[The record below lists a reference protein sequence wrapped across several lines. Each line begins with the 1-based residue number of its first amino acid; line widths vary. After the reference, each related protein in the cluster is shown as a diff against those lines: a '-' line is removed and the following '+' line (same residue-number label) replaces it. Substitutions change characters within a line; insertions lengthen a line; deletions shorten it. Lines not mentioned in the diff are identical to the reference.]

1 MFFSKEA
8 DMPSSESSEL
18 PVEHVKGD
26 MTIGRAAELKAA
38 LCGALDRSAGLGL
51 NLAGVTG
58 LDTAGLQILLLL
70 NRQAQAA
77 GKTLRLDE
85 AGAPVNEVFELT
97 DLRRHFHFLPERMN
111 APRRPPRQA
120 TDQALKSFV
129 LESRERLADMET
141 ALLQVEQA
149 QARGDLVN
157 AIFRAAHTIKGS
169 AGLFGLD
176 HIVAF
181 THVVE
186 SAVDQ
191 AREGRID
198 ITNRLVI
205 LMLSCS
211 DHIGTLIAEIEAGRF
226 APSEDVA
233 ARGNNLVEQLRRFL
247 RASQPA
253 GAGSGRSGA
262 PAAQTPDSAGVAH
275 WHISLDFGA
284 DALRKGVDPLSLM
297 RRMARLGRIAGVEI
311 ALGRLPS
318 PEKMDPETCYLGF
331 DIVFDSAAPRESIES
346 VFEPARGDCT
356 LKIAQRDG
364 QAPAERREAA
374 HAEPAPRTDAG
385 TVAQSASSAAGAA
398 SVRVDAD
405 KLDHLI
411 NLVGELITASANVN
425 LMAQRA
431 QDPDLRESASVLS
444 DLVQEMRDS
453 ALQLRMVKIE
463 GTFNRFQRVVFDVSR
478 ELGKDIQLVISGE
491 ETELDKT
498 VVERLA
504 DPLMHLVR
512 NAMAHGIEPAQV
524 RAQRGKPA
532 LGTLRLNAFH
542 DSGSIVIEVSDDGG
556 GLQADKIFAK
566 AVERGLVDARRVM
579 SAGEIHNLIF
589 EPGFSTAEQVTN
601 LSGRGVGMDVV
612 KRNIA
617 AMRGS
622 VGLSSV
628 EREGTTVSIRLPLT
642 LAIIDGFQV
651 AAGGNVFVIPLDAV
665 EECVEC
671 AGREGGSYINLRG
684 EVLPF
689 VRIRDFFRIGGRA
702 PARESI
708 VVVRHA
714 GQRTGLVV
722 DTLLGESQMVIK
734 PLGKMFNH
742 VKCISG
748 SSIMGSG
755 EVALIVDVAAL
766 CEQIVSTETHSI
778 AV

>member
-1 MFFSKEA
+1 
-8 DMPSSESSEL
+8 MPSSESSEL
-18 PVEHVKGD
+18 PVERVQGD
-26 MTIGRAAELKAA
+26 MTIHRAAELKAA
-38 LCGALDRSAGLGL
+38 LCAALDRSAGLRLDLSGISDF
-51 NLAGVTG
+51 
-58 LDTAGLQILLLL
+58 DTAGLQILLLL
-70 NRQAQAA
+70 NNQAQAS
-77 GKTLRLDE
+77 GKTLRLDSL
-85 AGAPVNEVFELT
+85 AAPVGEIFEL
-97 DLRRHFHFLPERMN
+97 LNLGRHFPALPRHASAPERQPVRAADM
-111 APRRPPRQA
+111 
-120 TDQALKSFV
+120 DKALKSFV

-186 SAVDQ
+186 SVVDHV
-191 AREGRID
+191 REGRMD

-211 DHIGTLIAEIEAGRF
+211 DHIGTLISEIEAGRF
-226 APSEDVA
+226 AADEDVA
-233 ARGNNLVEQLRRFL
+233 TRGTNLTEQLRRFL
-247 RASQPA
+247 SASAPA
-253 GAGSGRSGA
+253 GAADGA
-262 PAAQTPDSAGVAH
+262 NTAR

-284 DALRKGVDPLSLM
+284 QVLRNGMDPLLFI
-297 RRMARLGRIAGVEI
+297 RDMARLGKIVDV
-311 ALGRLPS
+311 ALAPGQLPG
-318 PEKMDPETCYLGF
+318 PEEMDPETCYLGF
-331 DIVFDSAAPRESIES
+331 GIVFDSAASREKIEG
-346 VFEPARGDCT
+346 VFELVRDDCT
-356 LKIAQRDG
+356 LAIVQHDE
-364 QAPAERREAA
+364 QAPAGRREAA
-374 HAEPAPRTDAG
+374 NAAPRSRTDA
-385 TVAQSASSAAGAA
+385 QAA

-411 NLVGELITASANVN
+411 NLVGELITACANVN
-425 LMAQRA
+425 LMAQRV

-463 GTFNRFQRVVFDVSR
+463 STFNRFRRVVFDVSR
-478 ELGKDIQLVISGE
+478 ELDKDIRLVVSGE

-498 VVERLA
+498 VVEKLA

-532 LGTLRLNAFH
+532 QGTVRLNAFH

-556 GLQADKIFAK
+556 GLKTDRIFAK
-566 AVERGLVDARRVM
+566 AVERGRVDARRVM
-579 SAGEIHNLIF
+579 SVNEIHNLIF
-589 EPGFSTAEQVTN
+589 EPGFSTAEQITN

-622 VGLSSV
+622 IGLSSV
-628 EREGTTVSIRLPLT
+628 ENEGTTVSIRLPLT

-651 AAGGNVFVIPLDAV
+651 AVGGNVFVIPLDAI
-665 EECVEC
+665 EECIEY
-671 AGREGGSYINLRG
+671 AQQEGGDYINLRG

-689 VRIRDFFRIGGRA
+689 VRIRDFFNIGGRA
-702 PARESI
+702 SSRES
-708 VVVRHA
+708 VVVVKHA
-714 GQRTGLVV
+714 GQRAGLVV
-722 DTLLGESQMVIK
+722 DTLLGEFQMVIK
-734 PLGKMFNH
+734 PLGKMFSH

-755 EVALIVDVAAL
+755 EVALIVDVASL
-766 CEQIVSTETHSI
+766 CEQIVSRQAHPI
-778 AV
+778 PA

>member
-1 MFFSKEA
+1 
-8 DMPSSESSEL
+8 MPSSESSEL
-18 PVEHVKGD
+18 PVERVEGD
-26 MTIGRAAELKAA
+26 MTIHRAAKLKAV
-38 LCGALDRSAGLGL
+38 LCAALDSNAGLGL
-51 NLAGVTG
+51 DLAGVTDF
-58 LDTAGLQILLLL
+58 DTAGLQILLLL
-70 NRQAQAA
+70 NNQAQAS
-77 GKTLRLDE
+77 GKALRLHGL
-85 AGAPVNEVFELT
+85 GAPVNEIFELF
-97 DLRRHFHFLPERMN
+97 DLGRHLPCVSARAN
-111 APRRPPRQA
+111 APVRRQGRA
-120 TDQALKSFV
+120 VDTDQALKSFV

-149 QARGDLVN
+149 PARGDLVN

-186 SAVDQ
+186 SVVDQ
-191 AREGRID
+191 VREDRIA

-211 DHIGTLIAEIEAGRF
+211 DHIGTLISEIEAERF
-226 APSEDVA
+226 AASEDIT
-233 ARGNNLVEQLRRFL
+233 ARGNSLIEQLRRFL
-247 RASQPA
+247 GSRAAA
-253 GAGSGRSGA
+253 GGA
-262 PAAQTPDSAGVAH
+262 DGASITR
-275 WHISLDFGA
+275 WHISLDFDA
-284 DALRKGVDPLSLM
+284 DVLRNGMDPLLFIRYM
-297 RRMARLGRIAGVEI
+297 TRLGRIVDAAIVPGQ
-311 ALGRLPS
+311 LPD
-318 PEKMDPETCYLGF
+318 PEEMDPETCYLGF
-331 DIVFDSAAPRESIES
+331 GIVFDSAASREKIES
-346 VFEPARGDCT
+346 VFELVRDDCT
-356 LKIAQRDG
+356 LDIVKHDG

-374 HAEPAPRTDAG
+374 NAAPRPRADAEAVVKTAAPG
-385 TVAQSASSAAGAA
+385 TA

-411 NLVGELITASANVN
+411 NLVGELITACANVN
-425 LMAQRA
+425 LMAQRV
-431 QDPDLRESASVLS
+431 QDSDLRESTCLLS

-453 ALQLRMVKIE
+453 ALQLRMVRIE

-478 ELGKDIQLVISGE
+478 ELDKDIRLVISGE

-498 VVERLA
+498 VVEKLA

-532 LGTLRLNAFH
+532 QGTLRLNAFH

-556 GLQADKIFAK
+556 GLKADRIFAK
-566 AVERGLVDARRVM
+566 AVERGLVDAKRAM
-579 SAGEIHNLIF
+579 SVNEIHNLIF

-612 KRNIA
+612 KRNIT

-628 EREGTTVSIRLPLT
+628 EHEGTTVSIRLPLT

-651 AAGGNVFVIPLDAV
+651 AVGGNVFVIPLDAI
-665 EECVEC
+665 EECIEY
-671 AGREGGSYINLRG
+671 AEQEGGNYLNLRG

-689 VRIRDFFRIGGRA
+689 VRIRDFFHIGGRA
-702 PARESI
+702 PSRESI

-714 GQRTGLVV
+714 GQRTGLAV
-722 DTLLGESQMVIK
+722 DTLLGEFQMVIK

-742 VKCISG
+742 VRCISG

-755 EVALIVDVAAL
+755 EVALIVDVASL
-766 CEQIVSTETHSI
+766 CEQIISRQAHPI
-778 AV
+778 AA